1 MDTLFIDSLGF
12 FFLSNLNNDCFSVCG
27 GATVRE
33 AAVATSEAS
42 LLSSFCGTH
51 ASSMSLMC
59 FFFCFVFFS
68 VLRLTSS
75 RRPCDS
81 SLYSSGAI
89 RGGFEAFWKIEAHLL
104 YLFFFCFVFSFL
116 KWNKVE
122 KCRLSIWRH
131 NLTVLIQE
139 CAVHIHLIKVNFFVT
154 MRLLLLGIRNCTHC
168 RLFFWQVFF
177 SFPQILIVKYFSF
190 IWLNHRPIP
199 ARLNW
204 VYGKKNDNFIY
215 IAIFKNKLQ
224 SALKGIKQ
232 EKIQMHVAVPLLDLV
247 SSLRKTNVLI
257 IDLT

>member
-1 MDTLFIDSLGF
+1 M
-12 FFLSNLNNDCFSVCG
+12 
-27 GATVRE
+27 RE

-168 RLFFWQVFF
+168 QLFFDRFF
-177 SFPQILIVKYFSF
+177 FLFHKF
-190 IWLNHRPIP
+190 
-199 ARLNW
+199 
-204 VYGKKNDNFIY
+204 
-215 IAIFKNKLQ
+215 
-224 SALKGIKQ
+224 
-232 EKIQMHVAVPLLDLV
+232 
-247 SSLRKTNVLI
+247 
-257 IDLT
+257 

>member
-1 MDTLFIDSLGF
+1 MDFMDTLFIDSLGF

-104 YLFFFCFVFSFL
+104 YLFFLFRFFFFEMKQSR
-116 KWNKVE
+116 E
-122 KCRLSIWRH
+122 MSI
-131 NLTVLIQE
+131 
-139 CAVHIHLIKVNFFVT
+139 VN
-154 MRLLLLGIRNCTHC
+154 M
-168 RLFFWQVFF
+168 
-177 SFPQILIVKYFSF
+177 
-190 IWLNHRPIP
+190 
-199 ARLNW
+199 
-204 VYGKKNDNFIY
+204 
-215 IAIFKNKLQ
+215 
-224 SALKGIKQ
+224 
-232 EKIQMHVAVPLLDLV
+232 
-247 SSLRKTNVLI
+247 KT
-257 IDLT
+257 

>member
-1 MDTLFIDSLGF
+1 MHP
-12 FFLSNLNNDCFSVCG
+12 VC
-27 GATVRE
+27 RW
-33 AAVATSEAS
+33 
-42 LLSSFCGTH
+42 C
-51 ASSMSLMC
+51 
-59 FFFCFVFFS
+59 VFFS
-68 VLRLTSS
+68 V
-75 RRPCDS
+75 
-81 SLYSSGAI
+81 
-89 RGGFEAFWKIEAHLL
+89 
-104 YLFFFCFVFSFL
+104 FFSFCFKADILTPTLWLKSIQLWCNKGRFWSILENWSTPVVSVFFVSFFSFL

-247 SSLRKTNVLI
+247 SSLRKTNVLM